1 MVKSGYRVALKLLG
15 ADSLGG
21 PSSSFVPE
29 EKFWKCFWKIKASP
43 KLVNFLWI
51 IFHNAMASRENLF
64 SRKCASSPLWPFCNL
79 EVESIEHILF
89 GLWKC
94 GINATFQRG
103 AGFTLFGWPLV
114 LLQMCFV
121 LLGKIASVCWS
132 IWGARNSF
140 LFEHLPVQP
149 GHVAE
154 STLPSGWL
162 ESFPLWS
169 LSPSWRV
176 RQFKSQLWCLFEGEF
191 SCCCL
196 CCERR

>member
-1 MVKSGYRVALKLLG
+1 MDNPTTSDVEPFNLFSTVEANAVLKIPVSVSNSLVWHWSKNGIYVVKSGYRVALKLLG

-103 AGFTLFGWPLV
+103 AGFTLFG
-114 LLQMCFV
+114 
-121 LLGKIASVCWS
+121 
-132 IWGARNSF
+132 
-140 LFEHLPVQP
+140 
-149 GHVAE
+149 
-154 STLPSGWL
+154 
-162 ESFPLWS
+162 
-169 LSPSWRV
+169 
-176 RQFKSQLWCLFEGEF
+176 
-191 SCCCL
+191 
-196 CCERR
+196 